1 MNDSNNSDQVDRID
15 QQLHFLLEIDRLKS
29 VERRTLI
36 ADGSRHENSAEHS
49 WHLAMMA
56 LLFAGSRSSGE
67 IDRLKVLMMLL
78 VHDIVEVDAGD
89 TFCYDVEATQDQE
102 EREQRAADRLF
113 GLLPADQGQELKSA
127 WREFE
132 DQATPEALLANALDR
147 LQPLLMNCS
156 TEGHSWKKHRI
167 RRQQVVQRMM
177 PIREGLPD
185 LWSRVEARL
194 DEAVDRGWLLP

>member
-1 MNDSNNSDQVDRID
+1 MNRID
-15 QQLHFLLEIDRLKS
+15 QQLDFLLEIDRLKS

-56 LLFAGSRSSGE
+56 LLFADSGPTPE
-67 IDRLKVLMMLL
+67 IDSAKVVMMLL

-89 TFCYDVEATQDQE
+89 TFCYDLEATQDQE

-113 GLLPADQGQELKSA
+113 GLLPDDQAQELKGA
-127 WREFE
+127 WLEFE
-132 DQATPEALLANALDR
+132 DQSTPEAQLANALDR

-156 TEGHSWKKHRI
+156 TEGYSWKKHGV
-167 RRQQVVQRMM
+167 RREQVVQRMM
-177 PIREGLPD
+177 PIRAGLPG
-185 LWSRVEARL
+185 LWSRVEARI
-194 DEAVDRGWLLP
+194 DDAVDRGWLLP